1 MNDIISNPSLWILC
15 ITFISLSIKIVYIFR
30 YHRYPRSI
38 TISSCP
44 SCACVVDFP
53 QIKDKGKEKEK
64 EKEKVD
70 KNIGHQNAV

>member
-1 MNDIISNPSLWILC
+1 MNEIISNPSLWILC
-15 ITFISLSIKIVYIFR
+15 ITFVSLSIKIVYIFR

-53 QIKDKGKEKEK
+53 QIKDKEKEVMK
-64 EKEKVD
+64 
-70 KNIGHQNAV
+70 KNKGQNVV